1 MKTINV
7 KTCKKCAFCKYWY
20 DPTNAYI
27 NPRNPRMNLW
37 ELDSNAT
44 CICIQKNIKLPASS
58 VCSKYECK
66 IVPET
71 ETSGLIMI
79 IF

>member
-1 MKTINV
+1 MMKTINV

-66 IVPET
+66 IV
-71 ETSGLIMI
+71 LL
-79 IF
+79 

>member
-1 MKTINV
+1 MYRINV
-7 KTCKKCAFCKYWY
+7 RGNAGRKCAFCKYWY

-66 IVPET
+66 NV
-71 ETSGLIMI
+71 LM
-79 IF
+79 